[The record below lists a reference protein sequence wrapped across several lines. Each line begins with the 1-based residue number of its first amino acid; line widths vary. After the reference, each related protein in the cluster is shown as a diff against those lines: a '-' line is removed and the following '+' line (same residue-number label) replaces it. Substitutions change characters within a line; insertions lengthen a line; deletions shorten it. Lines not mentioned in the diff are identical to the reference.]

1 MIRPS
6 YALKLARTKLRSKR
20 GVLIASIIVASLLF
34 ATLIA
39 SIIIFS
45 SSEKSATE
53 FIEKA
58 GNDRY
63 LVHVSPYIPHK
74 EVSYSNPPSLEDIR
88 EIKDFEKRYYSDLR
102 DKHEQLGLKYREE
115 NEIPTLLPASWMS
128 ETLPDEQRVTVNWAS
143 PAVQAMNAEKFTAYA
158 KTAKNKFT
166 NLKEVGGRYGAE
178 GYYIVDKSSQLPSI
192 PGLRLIQDG
201 EEDFGSFDQ
210 KSSDMTTYGYYIN
223 AIYNGGYRFTDQRLL
238 DRYILPTDNKDLK
251 GIPVVVSAQEAA
263 SLFGDKF
270 GIDTEPE
277 AANEKIDWLKD
288 VQDELNGHTYQVCY
302 RNSAEQALLEKIQ
315 RDYTEMN
322 SNQNTQGYQKP
333 SLIYDYPHGL
343 CEGVVVKEDTRTL
356 AEKQADAD
364 TIATQELLGTYT
376 APESRLL
383 TFQIVGIKYAQPYTD
398 HTEGVSQYIK
408 SLLSTQNPSMALD
421 IPLQMYEK
429 LPDELKIGE
438 TEPAYSVTPDRTSD
452 DFVSRVLEFASVD
465 QARAF
470 MENETCP
477 QSSTNCDKK
486 FLASPYGSNYLILD
500 EIGRLFG
507 RIAAVAFP
515 VVLGLAA
522 VIIWFTIS
530 RIMSENRKETAVYR
544 AMGARRRD
552 VTIIYIMYSLLVA
565 LYIAIVS
572 LVVGVIAA
580 WLVDYFYGS
589 HLSNIAVTA
598 FGIIDQAPKFSVF
611 RVDSPL
617 IALTILSIFVV
628 SIIASIQPLIRNVR
642 RNPVY
647 DMRDEG

>member
-34 ATLIA
+34 ATLIT
-39 SIIIFS
+39 SIIIFT

-53 FIEKA
+53 FIEEA

-63 LVHVSPYIPHK
+63 LVHVSPYIPHE

-102 DKHEQLGLKYREE
+102 DKHEQLGLQYKEE
-115 NEIPTLLPASWMS
+115 NEIATLLPASWLS
-128 ETLPDEQRVTVNWAS
+128 ETLPDEQRVTVNLAS
-143 PAVQAMNAEKFTAYA
+143 PVVQAMNAQKFTEYA
-158 KTAKNKFT
+158 KTAKNKFL
-166 NLKEVGGRYGAE
+166 NLKEVGDKYEAE
-178 GYYIVDKSSQLPSI
+178 GYYIVDRSSQLPSI

-223 AIYNGGYRFTDQRLL
+223 AIYNGGYSFTDQRLL
-238 DRYILPTDNKDLK
+238 DRYILPTNNKSLK

-277 AANEKIDWLKD
+277 AANEKIAWLKD
-288 VQDELNGHTYQVCY
+288 VQDELNGHTYQACY

-315 RDYTEMN
+315 RDYAEMN

-356 AEKQADAD
+356 AEKQSDAD
-364 TIATQELLGTYT
+364 TIATQKLLGTYT

-438 TEPAYSVTPDRTSD
+438 TEPAYSVSPDRTSD
-452 DFVSRVLEFASVD
+452 DLASRVLEFASVD

-477 QSSTNCDKK
+477 QSNTNCDKK

-500 EIGRLFG
+500 EIGKLFG

-552 VTIIYIMYSLLVA
+552 VTIIYIIYSLLVA
-565 LYIAIVS
+565 SYIAIVS
-572 LVVGVIAA
+572 LGVGVLAA

-598 FGIIDQAPKFSVF
+598 FGIIDEAPKFSIF
-611 RVDSPL
+611 RLDSPL